1 MQIGLSNYFIFD
13 LMIVSGSYYRI
24 TVLSNLSILLLFIF
38 PLNLMMLTCSLNY
51 IQSAQLM
58 QKATK
63 ASRPLPSSVLRESFK
78 KALEILEDSPTDSLF
93 ESMRV
98 ISGVATEEELL
109 SDYKLFESS
118 LRQLLGDQTANTILT
133 FLHDESVN
141 GFPQK

>member
-1 MQIGLSNYFIFD
+1 MFA
-13 LMIVSGSYYRI
+13 
-24 TVLSNLSILLLFIF
+24 
-38 PLNLMMLTCSLNY
+38 LNY

-98 ISGVATEEELL
+98 ITGVATEEELF

-118 LRQLLGDQTANTILT
+118 LRQLLGDETANTILT
-133 FLHDESVN
+133 FLHNEMVN
-141 GFPQK
+141 WLPHK

>member
-1 MQIGLSNYFIFD
+1 
-13 LMIVSGSYYRI
+13 
-24 TVLSNLSILLLFIF
+24 
-38 PLNLMMLTCSLNY
+38 
-51 IQSAQLM
+51 M

-98 ISGVATEEELL
+98 ITGVATEEELF

-118 LRQLLGDQTANTILT
+118 LRQLLDDETANTILS
-133 FLHDESVN
+133 FLHNEMVN
-141 GFPQK
+141 SLPHK

>member
-1 MQIGLSNYFIFD
+1 MFA
-13 LMIVSGSYYRI
+13 
-24 TVLSNLSILLLFIF
+24 
-38 PLNLMMLTCSLNY
+38 LNY

-98 ISGVATEEELL
+98 ITGVATEEELF

-118 LRQLLGDQTANTILT
+118 LRKLLGDETANTILT
-133 FLHDESVN
+133 FLHNEMVN
-141 GFPQK
+141 WLPRK

>member
-1 MQIGLSNYFIFD
+1 
-13 LMIVSGSYYRI
+13 
-24 TVLSNLSILLLFIF
+24 
-38 PLNLMMLTCSLNY
+38 
-51 IQSAQLM
+51 M

-98 ISGVATEEELL
+98 ISGVATEEELF

-118 LRQLLGDQTANTILT
+118 LRQLLGDETANTILS
-133 FLHDESVN
+133 FLHNEMVN
-141 GFPQK
+141 WLPRK

>member
-1 MQIGLSNYFIFD
+1 M
-13 LMIVSGSYYRI
+13 
-24 TVLSNLSILLLFIF
+24 
-38 PLNLMMLTCSLNY
+38 
-51 IQSAQLM
+51 QSAQLM
-58 QKATK
+58 QKVKK

-98 ISGVATEEELL
+98 ISGVAAEEELL

-141 GFPQK
+141 GSFRK

>member
-1 MQIGLSNYFIFD
+1 
-13 LMIVSGSYYRI
+13 
-24 TVLSNLSILLLFIF
+24 
-38 PLNLMMLTCSLNY
+38 
-51 IQSAQLM
+51 M

-98 ISGVATEEELL
+98 ICGVATEEELF

-118 LRQLLGDQTANTILT
+118 LRKLLGDETANTILT
-133 FLHDESVN
+133 FLHNEMVN
-141 GFPQK
+141 WLPRK

>member
-1 MQIGLSNYFIFD
+1 
-13 LMIVSGSYYRI
+13 
-24 TVLSNLSILLLFIF
+24 
-38 PLNLMMLTCSLNY
+38 
-51 IQSAQLM
+51 M

-98 ISGVATEEELL
+98 ITGVATEEELF

-118 LRQLLGDQTANTILT
+118 LRQLLGDETANTILS
-133 FLHDESVN
+133 FLHNEMVN
-141 GFPQK
+141 WLPHK